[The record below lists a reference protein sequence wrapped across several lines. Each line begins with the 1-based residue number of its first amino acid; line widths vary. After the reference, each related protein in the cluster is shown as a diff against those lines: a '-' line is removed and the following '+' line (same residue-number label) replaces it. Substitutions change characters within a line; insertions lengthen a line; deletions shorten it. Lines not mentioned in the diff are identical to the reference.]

1 MKYEGPRGFYADA
14 PATVGPGKSSTIGDW
29 FSRVPWLFLSVVVL
43 PTFVAGV
50 YFFLIAAP
58 QFVSDARFVVRSRN
72 QPPPA
77 ALGSVLESVGVS
89 LGEGETDAYEVH
101 AYMMSRDAVADL
113 SAAHDLRAMLDRPGA
128 DFIARYPRPF
138 ESRSF
143 ESLYKN
149 YKRFVTVG
157 YDSQTGISTLRV
169 KAFRA
174 ADAQEIAD
182 TLLMDGEALINRLND
197 RAMADAVTQAGRR
210 VAEAREQSAEAETML
225 TAFRNHERV
234 IDPDRASVVDLD
246 LAGKLQGQ
254 ISTLR
259 AERAGLAASAPESP
273 QLPVLDR
280 RIGAYEAQLE
290 AERTRGAGQAD
301 SLAPKIGEYERLTL
315 ERDIAVKSLESAV
328 ASLEAARV
336 EARSKQLYLE
346 RVVPPNI
353 PDRAEQPRRLTSVL
367 TVLISALVAYAI
379 ISLVSAG
386 FREHRQQ

>member
-1 MKYEGPRGFYADA
+1 
-14 PATVGPGKSSTIGDW
+14 
-29 FSRVPWLFLSVVVL
+29 
-43 PTFVAGV
+43 
-50 YFFLIAAP
+50 
-58 QFVSDARFVVRSRN
+58 
-72 QPPPA
+72 
-77 ALGSVLESVGVS
+77 
-89 LGEGETDAYEVH
+89 
-101 AYMMSRDAVADL
+101 MSRDAVADL
-113 SAAHDLRAMLDRPGA
+113 SAAHDRRAMLDRPGA

>member
-210 VAEAREQSAEAETML
+210 VAEAREQSASSTWTWRGNSKVRSPRCAPSGPVWRPRPRRVPNCRCSTGGSGLMRRSSR
-225 TAFRNHERV
+225 RNGRGA
-234 IDPDRASVVDLD
+234 PDRPIRWPPRSAS
-246 LAGKLQGQ
+246 
-254 ISTLR
+254 T
-259 AERAGLAASAPESP
+259 SA
-273 QLPVLDR
+273 
-280 RIGAYEAQLE
+280 
-290 AERTRGAGQAD
+290 
-301 SLAPKIGEYERLTL
+301 
-315 ERDIAVKSLESAV
+315 
-328 ASLEAARV
+328 
-336 EARSKQLYLE
+336 
-346 RVVPPNI
+346 
-353 PDRAEQPRRLTSVL
+353 
-367 TVLISALVAYAI
+367 
-379 ISLVSAG
+379 
-386 FREHRQQ
+386 